1 MDTTRAQQQALDDEL
16 VAPADH
22 LNIGKSNLR
31 LSSTLK
37 SKESTLQVVLDAL
50 KLTPFYNAFE
60 ISADVPEIYMQE
72 FWVTVSKHHSLLH
85 FKLNGKS
92 HTVNVDNFR
101 DMLKICPK
109 LPGQQFEEPPLEEDI
124 ISFIR
129 DLGHTGEIK
138 FLSDVNVYHMHQPW
152 RSFAAII
159 NKCLSGKTTALES
172 LHLLRA
178 QILWGMYHNKKVD
191 YVYLLWE
198 DLVFQVENKNS
209 KKNNDIRRL
218 LKLLKEKRIKSL
230 AKGDKADKKKQPA
243 ETFIDKGLIM
253 LSDVPLTEAEQLK
266 LVIERSKTQT
276 HSSPASDSG
285 RDEGTGKSSDRED
298 DDEVSLNDD
307 ANDDAQDNDN
317 QDDENQDDDDD
328 EQTDSDNDG
337 DDFVHPNDEEVQ
349 GTNTEEED
357 IIEEATHEDDEVNEL
372 YGDVNVNLEG
382 RDTVMMDAPLPN
394 VQATQET
401 EDTYVILTA
410 SINPDGQQ
418 HSSSMSSNFV
428 SNMLNP
434 RPDTGID
441 SIFYT
446 KANSLVDVPVTT
458 IAEPPL
464 VFATNLPP
472 PPTPLITHMQQT
484 LVPTPTT
491 VSSSSLQ
498 HLPNFGS
505 LFGFDHRLKT
515 LETDFSEFKQ
525 TNQFAEV
532 VSSIPGIVEAY
543 LANKMHETI
552 KTAVQLQSERLI
564 DEAQAENPD
573 FLNKL
578 DDNINKIIKDQVK
591 EQVKAQ
597 VSKILL
603 KIEKLVN
610 D

>member
-1 MDTTRAQQQALDDEL
+1 MLQDTIKSKLEANVELTKGLQGESVTGKYFAIRMVEMINQKKKFYAEKKAKKQKTSEEVPVIAESASEPVVKDEEIEKPLKKRGKIKKQKARKGIHIDKTAQDCKTPYLRLGLEEVKVTANLWSHL
-16 VAPADH
+16 LIFGFSFDH
-22 LNIGKSNLR
+22 L
-31 LSSTLK
+31 
-37 SKESTLQVVLDAL
+37 
-50 KLTPFYNAFE
+50 
-60 ISADVPEIYMQE
+60 
-72 FWVTVSKHHSLLH
+72 
-85 FKLNGKS
+85 
-92 HTVNVDNFR
+92 HT
-101 DMLKICPK
+101 
-109 LPGQQFEEPPLEEDI
+109 
-124 ISFIR
+124 
-129 DLGHTGEIK
+129 
-138 FLSDVNVYHMHQPW
+138 
-152 RSFAAII
+152 
-159 NKCLSGKTTALES
+159 
-172 LHLLRA
+172 
-178 QILWGMYHNKKVD
+178 
-191 YVYLLWE
+191 
-198 DLVFQVENKNS
+198 
-209 KKNNDIRRL
+209 
-218 LKLLKEKRIKSL
+218 
-230 AKGDKADKKKQPA
+230 
-243 ETFIDKGLIM
+243 
-253 LSDVPLTEAEQLK
+253 
-266 LVIERSKTQT
+266 
-276 HSSPASDSG
+276 
-285 RDEGTGKSSDRED
+285 KSSDRED